1 MSVSLAPVSTPHTS
15 DQVVSPKISPSAS
28 SMTSTNGPPNSAT
41 VSTRPKKC

>member
-15 DQVVSPKISPSAS
+15 DLVVSPKISPSVS
-28 SMTSTNGPPNSAT
+28 STTSTNGPLNSAT